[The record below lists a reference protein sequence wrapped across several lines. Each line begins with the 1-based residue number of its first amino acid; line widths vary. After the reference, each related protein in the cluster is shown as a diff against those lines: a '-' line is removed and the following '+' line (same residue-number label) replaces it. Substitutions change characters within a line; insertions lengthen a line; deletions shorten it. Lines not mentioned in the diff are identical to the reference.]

1 MESERESKTVLIADE
16 TPYSR
21 EMLSFL
27 ITEAGHEVFV
37 AENAQQASELLEEHG
52 AQLDLVILDLEPGAG
67 GKLDLPSP
75 LTKGGKAEAVP
86 LLVVTSA
93 ASEAPPCD
101 ERIDATLQRTVA
113 TERILFAV
121 NCLLYPQ
128 DDATRDTGRQLVRFP
143 ASFRRQEAVLAEA
156 FNMSGGG
163 IFLVVDDE
171 TLPPVGTGL
180 IVRLDLPG
188 GEAQEINGVVMW
200 RNTGPLL
207 ERSHPR
213 GIGVRFL
220 EPQPQLTRFLSYS
233 GSGPAR
239 TS

>member
-1 MESERESKTVLIADE
+1 MESKREAKTVLIADE

-27 ITEAGHEVFV
+27 ITEEGHYVHV
-37 AENAQQASELLEEHG
+37 AENAQGASELLDEYG
-52 AQLDLVILDLEPGAG
+52 ADLDLVILDLEPGAEG
-67 GKLDLPSP
+67 ELDLPAA
-75 LTKGGKAEAVP
+75 LARGGKAEKVP

-93 ASEAPPCD
+93 GSGSPPSN
-101 ERIDATLQRTVA
+101 ERIQATLQRTIA

-121 NCLLYPQ
+121 NSLLYPQ
-128 DDATRDTGRQLVRFP
+128 EDATRDTGRQLVRFP
-143 ASFRRQEAVLAEA
+143 ASYRRTEAVFSQA
-156 FNMSGGG
+156 FNLSRGG

-171 TLPPVGTGL
+171 SLPPVGTRL
-180 IVRLDLPG
+180 RVRLEVPD
-188 GEAQEINGVVMW
+188 GEPEEIEGVVMW

-220 EPQPQLTRFLSYS
+220 QPQPQLERLLAQRGVSS
-233 GSGPAR
+233 GAG
-239 TS
+239 